1 MNTLNLD
8 KIQNFNSVLFDFDM
22 TLVNTKVLINQS
34 ILELL
39 QIYFPNKIWNLDTIK
54 KSNNQSDLRIVL
66 KNLLSSQNISIDDKN
81 LENLRIQHKTIL
93 AKQDLANSLAPDL
106 EETLKALKNTNKNL
120 VIVTTTMY
128 KM

>member
-93 AKQDLANSLAPDL
+93 AKQDLANSLAQ
-106 EETLKALKNTNKNL
+106 
-120 VIVTTTMY
+120 I
-128 KM
+128 